1 MHEIKFPTQDT
12 YWIAYTNTDIFG
24 YGVCSPEQEMTT
36 GQPYLYKT
44 TLIANLRPMKLT
56 DSTAN
61 ALATTSFVSW
71 LSAISTLYSPIISA
85 IGGLI
90 AIVTGVMGMLYYYK
104 KLKR

>member
-1 MHEIKFPTQDT
+1 
-12 YWIAYTNTDIFG
+12 
-24 YGVCSPEQEMTT
+24 
-36 GQPYLYKT
+36 
-44 TLIANLRPMKLT
+44 MKLT
-56 DSTAN
+56 DTTAN

-90 AIVTGVMGMLYYYK
+90 AIVTGVMGMMYYYK